1 MQDFVVGLIAVFAGS
16 VFCFSGYRA
25 FRLIIPIW
33 GAFTGFAVGAGA
45 ISAVTGDALLAK
57 PIGWILGLILA
68 MGFALLAY
76 LYFEVA
82 VILALASL
90 GFLVGSTVMTVL
102 GVSWNWLVAGAG
114 VVVGVVFAL
123 FAMASNFPR
132 IVLVVVSATAG
143 ATAMVAGGMLL
154 TGALN
159 TTDLTH
165 AYVTERIQDDWWW
178 YLGYVVLVVAGI
190 FSQSAANTEDDLRA
204 AWARQNAS

>member
-102 GVSWNWLVAGAG
+102 GVSWNWLIAGAG

>member
-1 MQDFVVGLIAVFAGS
+1 M
-16 VFCFSGYRA
+16 
-25 FRLIIPIW
+25 
-33 GAFTGFAVGAGA
+33 GAGA